1 MTLIIENGTNVAGAN
16 SYATLTEIRAFAS
29 ARGVTLSA
37 VDATLEVQ
45 AIKAM
50 DYLES
55 LRDSYKGTKKYS
67 DQSLQWPRLDVLV
80 DGYEL
85 ASTSIPTLLKNSQ
98 AQLCIEIHNGVDI
111 MPTSTGGSIKR
122 EKVDVIEIEYQPSA
136 SSIQKMR
143 AFEGFLSPL
152 LKSGFAFR
160 TLRV

>member
-1 MTLIIENGTNVAGAN
+1 MTLIIEDGTKIANAN
-16 SYATLTEIRAFAS
+16 SYATLAEIRAFA
-29 ARGVTLSA
+29 ALRGVTLSA

-67 DQSLQWPRLDVLV
+67 DQALQWPRLDVWV
-80 DGYEL
+80 DGYQL
-85 ASTSIPTLLKNSQ
+85 ASTTIPVLLKNAQ
-98 AQLCIEIHNGVDI
+98 CQLCIEINNGVDL

-152 LKSGFAFR
+152 LQSGFAFR